1 MQLNNLV
8 TLLLILGFEL
18 LNLHLNISLTIL
30 GLELLSHSKCH
41 RALIQGLI
49 GSNGHLDFIT
59 DSQE

>member
-1 MQLNNLV
+1 MQLNHLV
-8 TLLLILGFEL
+8 TLFLVLGLEL
-18 LNLHLNISLTIL
+18 LNLHLYISLTIL
-30 GLELLSHSKCH
+30 GLELFSHGKCH